1 VVDKLLPKEE
11 MARLLVVD
19 AAALP
24 DVFAKVVEAKRLL
37 TEGKASTAADAA
49 RRAGISRS
57 AFYKYK
63 DAVYA
68 YEWQPQARVLT
79 VHALLRDEP
88 GSLSRVLAAFA
99 QAGTNI
105 LTVNQNMPI
114 NGAASVSVAARIDG
128 MQMTTEAFV
137 RSLAELEGVQ
147 QIVQFSSGVT
157 EKASTPRKGRTK
169 Q

>member
-1 VVDKLLPKEE
+1 MDKLIPRDEA
-11 MARLLVVD
+11 ARLLVVD

-24 DVFAKVVEAKRLL
+24 EVFAKVVDAKRLL
-37 TEGKASTAADAA
+37 AAGKAATAAEAA
-49 RRAGISRS
+49 RQAGISRS

-68 YEWQPQARVLT
+68 YERQPRAHMLT
-79 VHALLRDEP
+79 VHAVLRDAP

-99 QAGTNI
+99 QAGANI
-105 LTVNQNMPI
+105 LTVNQNMPL
-114 NGAASVSVAARIDG
+114 NGAATVSVAARIDG

-137 RSLAELEGVQ
+137 RTLAELEGVQ

-157 EKASTPRKGRTK
+157 DGTSTPRKGLTK